1 MRINKIERGITL
13 IALVVTIIVL
23 LILAGV
29 SISML
34 TGQNGIL
41 NRASEAK
48 TKTEVSGEKEKID
61 LAAMEALTDGYGKIT
76 KDSLKK
82 ALKSQLGK
90 DVELTGN
97 GPWQYLGDEGAYTI
111 TEDGKTA
118 KGWIYLYDANGMPEK
133 VTNGQGTTLTIGD
146 YINYDP
152 ADYDGYDETKNGFYN
167 SPAGTVQETT
177 YTETKGSST
186 WGCAEVSDYQTL
198 LDNNQVITGNGYSVQ
213 TYKVSNANGR
223 KWRVLGADGITG
235 ELLIISDDV
244 LKENNAT
251 KKMTFKGI
259 TGYLYGVDELNKI
272 CSIYGKGTGA
282 TGARSVTLDDVNK
295 AIGKEKGK
303 NTQKWTYT
311 WTGNSL
317 LNKAP
322 SYDNGTNYTLY
333 PHVKDGTNIGAFN
346 YYNVATKKWETKTKD
361 LTGFSGKEDITTIYP
376 DYVGYNINDDGNYAN
391 NRATKG
397 YEVLFK
403 ENIAEEDKYWL
414 GSSVYHALSYYAYCG
429 MYFVSSVGFVDGH
442 SMYYSF
448 GFVSTPSCG
457 VRPVVTLKSDIQLQ
471 STSIENGITTYNIK
485 N

>member
-1 MRINKIERGITL
+1 MRINKSERGITL

-177 YTETKGSST
+177 YTESSGV
-186 WGCAEVSDYQTL
+186 WKCAEASDYQEL
-198 LDNNQVITGNGYSVQ
+198 LDKGQVATGNGHSSQ
-213 TYKVSNANGR
+213 TYKVSNANGI
-223 KWRVLGADGITG
+223 KWRVLGADETTG
-235 ELLIISDDV
+235 ELLIVSGDV

-251 KKMTFKGI
+251 KKMIFRGI
-259 TGYLYGVDELNKI
+259 TGYLFGIDELNKV
-272 CSIYGKGTGA
+272 CNIYGRGTGA
-282 TGARSVTLDDVNK
+282 TGARSITLDDVNK
-295 AIGKEKGK
+295 AVGKARGK
-303 NTQKWTYT
+303 NTSKWTYS
-311 WTGNSL
+311 WTENSL
-317 LNKAP
+317 INKAP
-322 SYDNGTNYTLY
+322 SYDGGTNYTNY
-333 PHVKDGTNIGAFN
+333 SHVKDGSTTGLFN
-346 YYNVATKKWETKTKD
+346 YYDEATKKWKTNKKE
-361 LTGFSGKEDITTIYP
+361 LTGFTGTEEITTIYP
-376 DYVGYNINDDGNYAN
+376 DYVSFDMRNNENYVENIATNGY
-391 NRATKG
+391 K
-397 YEVLFK
+397 VLFK
-403 ENIAEEDKYWL
+403 DDMTEEDKYWL
-414 GSSVYHALSYYAYCG
+414 GSSFCYASADCAHWGIYYVFTTG
-429 MYFVSSVGFVDGH
+429 WVDGYDGYN
-442 SMYYSF
+442 SCGLIYAPSF
-448 GFVSTPSCG
+448 GI
-457 VRPVVTLKSDIQLQ
+457 RPVVTLRSDIQLQ

-485 N
+485 D